1 MTALCIDY
9 STYGQR
15 GPLFHAF
22 EQAANQPPAVTKE
35 DFQDALVKFVVR
47 NKLPISL
54 VEDPTFQS
62 LVNLAFLAQDED
74 VIELPKK
81 DAFSDKVMY
90 LHYGF

>member
-1 MTALCIDY
+1 M
-9 STYGQR
+9 YGQK
-15 GPLFHAF
+15 GPLHRAM
-22 EQAANQPPAVTKE
+22 EQAANQPPAVTKD
-35 DFQDALVKFVVR
+35 DFLDALVKFVIR

-62 LVNLAFLAQDED
+62 LLNFAYLAQSED

-81 DAFSDKVMY
+81 DAFSSKVLY